1 MNQDVVVK
9 KSVEGVVD
17 SSVTKIRE
25 LYLESI
31 LVADHADAT
40 AAINKA
46 LALGVTPKNI
56 YIHILIPAQHVVGER
71 WSTGDIT
78 VSQEHGATQ
87 ITLAE
92 MGRLRPM
99 LRRKP
104 SIGKRIVITALKG
117 DPHLL
122 GGRMAS
128 DFLHMEG
135 WDVDFLGADI
145 PSADLVKFV
154 AERQPDV
161 VGISI
166 ALPEILA
173 EASLIIGQLRQAAP
187 QTKIL
192 VGGRLV
198 TSDLKSIESL
208 GADAWVQT
216 AQEANDVARQ
226 VVGLPRSAESL
237 PELLKAVGA
246 RISNAR
252 KSQRFSQQEIAAV
265 SGLERAYISAVEHGK
280 HNLTLGAVMR
290 LAGALDVSI
299 EDLIIGQE

>member
-1 MNQDVVVK
+1 MNQEAVVR
-9 KSVEGVVD
+9 KSAEGMVD

-31 LVADHADAT
+31 IAGDHADAT
-40 AAINKA
+40 AAIDKA
-46 LALGVTPKNI
+46 LAIGVTPKNI
-56 YIHILIPAQHVVGER
+56 YTHILIPAQHVVGER

-117 DPHLL
+117 DPHQL

-128 DFLHMEG
+128 DFMQMEG

-154 AERQPDV
+154 ADRQPDV

-166 ALPEILA
+166 TLTEVIG
-173 EASLIIGQLRQAAP
+173 EASHVITQLRQTAP
-187 QTKIL
+187 RTKIL

-198 TSDLKSIESL
+198 SSDLNVIESL
-208 GADAWVQT
+208 GADACVRT

-299 EDLIIGQE
+299 EDLIIGHE